1 MILYE
6 YFKILF
12 GSKNILKL
20 ISKHIKSNFFMSMND
35 IIINKND
42 ELKYLILM
50 KENFAKYK
58 KKMNFFLKWKN
69 LTFVNQDKDN
79 DSLEN
84 SIRINNNL
92 FKSMN
97 NINNINNLN
106 NFSNSNEI
114 NINNENKSYFMDK
127 KENNIFKSSILEKD
141 SEIFNINN
149 ITIWKNNLKIN
160 KINNFS
166 FINNIPTKKEVFKK
180 QNFYINNN
188 IEMQYIHKDY
198 NNKIK
203 LNKNFNDNMRITKVN
218 QLKII
223 HLLNK
228 PNETQNQNKI
238 IQSQK
243 EYKNNQNSKN
253 NSYIDNEFIKKNK
266 VEEFTIFNNKKNQI
280 QNDNYIVFFLL
291 LIISITLFAIILLL
305 IIQKI

>member
-1 MILYE
+1 
-6 YFKILF
+6 
-12 GSKNILKL
+12 
-20 ISKHIKSNFFMSMND
+20 MSMND

-106 NFSNSNEI
+106 NFSNLNEI

-141 SEIFNINN
+141 SEIFNINNINN

-203 LNKNFNDNMRITKVN
+203 LNKNFNDNMRITCYLIDLINILIK
-218 QLKII
+218 KI
-223 HLLNK
+223 NK
-228 PNETQNQNKI
+228 SESI
-238 IQSQK
+238 
-243 EYKNNQNSKN
+243 KNYS
-253 NSYIDNEFIKKNK
+253 FIK
-266 VEEFTIFNNKKNQI
+266 
-280 QNDNYIVFFLL
+280 
-291 LIISITLFAIILLL
+291 
-305 IIQKI
+305 

>member
-1 MILYE
+1 
-6 YFKILF
+6 
-12 GSKNILKL
+12 
-20 ISKHIKSNFFMSMND
+20 MSMND

-84 SIRINNNL
+84 SIRINNNI

-106 NFSNSNEI
+106 NFSNLNEI

-141 SEIFNINN
+141 SEIFNINNINN

-280 QNDNYIVFFLL
+280 QNDNSIVFFL
-291 LIISITLFAIILLL
+291 TF
-305 IIQKI
+305 

>member
-1 MILYE
+1 
-6 YFKILF
+6 
-12 GSKNILKL
+12 
-20 ISKHIKSNFFMSMND
+20 MSMND

-106 NFSNSNEI
+106 NFSNLNEI

-149 ITIWKNNLKIN
+149 INNITIWKNDLKIN

-266 VEEFTIFNNKKNQI
+266 VEEFTIFNYKKNQI
-280 QNDNYIVFFLL
+280 QNNNHTVFFLL

>member
-1 MILYE
+1 
-6 YFKILF
+6 
-12 GSKNILKL
+12 
-20 ISKHIKSNFFMSMND
+20 MSMND

-106 NFSNSNEI
+106 NFSNLNEI

-280 QNDNYIVFFLL
+280 QNDNYIVFFLM

>member
-1 MILYE
+1 
-6 YFKILF
+6 
-12 GSKNILKL
+12 
-20 ISKHIKSNFFMSMND
+20 MSMND

-106 NFSNSNEI
+106 NFSNLNEI

-266 VEEFTIFNNKKNQI
+266 VEEFTIFNNKKNQT
-280 QNDNYIVFFLL
+280 QNNNYIAFFLM